1 VKADETT
8 EDSPTRL
15 LLVDDEPDVLSTL
28 GEILQEYGYAVVS
41 TWGGEEA
48 VEIASLYD
56 PNVVV
61 TDFRLPGI
69 DGVTMVRRLRERR
82 PNMRAILVS
91 GHISGQ
97 ARKRANQEQIQ
108 RILEKPLSVPELLR
122 EIRQLEQRE
131 KVAA

>member
-1 VKADETT
+1 MNSE
-8 EDSPTRL
+8 SPTRL

-41 TWGGEEA
+41 TWAGEEA
-48 VEIASLYD
+48 IEIATLFE

-69 DGVTMVRRLRERR
+69 DGVTTVHRMREHK
-82 PNMRAILVS
+82 PNLRAILVS
-91 GHISGQ
+91 GHISGST
-97 ARKRANQEQIQ
+97 RKRAVQEQIDG
-108 RILEKPLSVPELLR
+108 ILEKPLSVPELLR
-122 EIRQLEQRE
+122 RIRQIEAPE